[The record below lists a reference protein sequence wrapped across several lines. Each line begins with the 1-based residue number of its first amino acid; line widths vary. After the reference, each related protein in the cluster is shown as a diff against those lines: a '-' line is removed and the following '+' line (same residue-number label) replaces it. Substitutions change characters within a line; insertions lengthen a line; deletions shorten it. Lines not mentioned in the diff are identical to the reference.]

1 MTISSYLFQSPHSQP
16 FQVGRPDPAMLKAQE
31 DEAKEEQKQIDEN
44 SRKLSE
50 DYSAYRENGLKI
62 KTTAAYAADEGFALS
77 AEQVEQLSD
86 ASLKTNQGNYVKVYA
101 QGESE
106 R

>member
-31 DEAKEEQKQIDEN
+31 DEAKQEQQQMEEK
-44 SRKLSE
+44 SRKFSE
-50 DYSAYRENGLKI
+50 DYSGYRDSGLKI
-62 KTTAAYAADEGFALS
+62 KSAAAYAADEGFALS

-86 ASLKTNQGNYVKVYA
+86 ASRKTNQGNYVKVYA
-101 QGESE
+101 QEDGA